1 MAYIDTNVLL
11 SYYFTEDENHTCALN
26 IVKKLRSEQREIII
40 SPLTVA
46 ELFSVI
52 SRRIHQ
58 YKLPPHIKHLDE
70 KTKVGVL
77 VRQALS
83 ILNPRV
89 IDDEPRLEQLN
100 EFKAFHIF
108 AKTVDLAHK
117 LKLKALDLMHIAY
130 TINLASKGLANT
142 IVTLDKEIKEKEPVF
157 QKLCLKVYDLTVCTQ

>member
-11 SYYFTEDENHTCALN
+11 SYYFTKDENHTCALN

-142 IVTLDKEIKEKEPVF
+142 IVTLDKEIKEKEP
-157 QKLCLKVYDLTVCTQ
+157 CTLKTMSKSL